1 MLSDERTTNS
11 TELPVP
17 SEVDGL
23 LVAPGRPGMRALL
36 ELFRAQGVRMRTA
49 TDSEAAFEEALL
61 HPPDVAV
68 IDDRVPPAG
77 GIDLCR
83 RLKSNARTHFVP
95 VVVCTIDDSRQDRVR
110 AFDAGADAVFAPGTA
125 DDERLAR
132 LAALLRTRALQ
143 RRSERRLRTQ
153 NTKIAEHRQWLSMFL
168 HDLKGQVAALSA
180 NVDYLAKFGPART
193 DARRRDFDD
202 SVDDARD
209 VFDQLGAAVRTVID
223 YDRYETGQLVPKQD
237 KFSLSDVAAQVI
249 EGLRRHAELVEK
261 KLVLR
266 RAEAEHALHADRALI
281 ESAMLNLSMGAVRRT
296 PAGGSVTIET
306 IATDTGMRFRASA
319 PGTHLTT
326 NERLLMFEPYAPHLA
341 GAAGYGLGLA
351 LAKAVIEVHGGRIW
365 VENVEQGGIA
375 FVFDLG
381 FAQAGA
387 RPRRA
392 PRRDDGRDGLRGGD
406 EGQSAEGQSPVE
418 R

>member
-17 SEVDGL
+17 SDVDGL

-36 ELFRAQGVRMRTA
+36 ELFRAQGVQMRTA
-49 TDSEAAFEEALL
+49 TDAEAAFEEALL

-68 IDDRVPPAG
+68 IDDRVPPSG

-153 NTKIAEHRQWLSMFL
+153 NTKIAERRQWLSMFL

-180 NVDYLAKFGPART
+180 NVDYLAKFSPPRT
-193 DARRRDFDD
+193 DARRRDFDE
-202 SVDDARD
+202 SVEDARG
-209 VFDQLGAAVRTVID
+209 VFAALAAAVRTVID

-237 KFSLSDVAAQVI
+237 RFALSDAAAQVI
-249 EGLRRHAELVEK
+249 EALRRHAELVEK
-261 KLVLR
+261 KLDLQ
-266 RAEAEHALHADRALI
+266 RAEGEHPLHADRVLI
-281 ESAMLNLSMGAVRRT
+281 ESAILNLAMAAVRRS
-296 PAGGSVTIET
+296 PAGGAVTIQT
-306 IATDTGMRFRASA
+306 LATDTGMRLRATA
-319 PGTHLTT
+319 PGSHLTT
-326 NERLLMFEPYAPHLA
+326 SERLLMFEPYAPHLA

-351 LAKAVIEVHGGRIW
+351 LARAVVEVHGGRIW
-365 VENVEQGGIA
+365 VENVEAGGIA
-375 FVFDLG
+375 FVFELG
-381 FAQAGA
+381 LVQAGA

-392 PRRDDGRDGLRGGD
+392 PRRDEIRGGD
-406 EGQSAEGQSPVE
+406 DGQSAVE

>member
-23 LVAPGRPGMRALL
+23 LVAPGRPGVRALL

-49 TDSEAAFEEALL
+49 TDGEAAFEEALL

-68 IDDRVPPAG
+68 IDDRVPPSG

-143 RRSERRLRTQ
+143 RRRDRRLRTQ
-153 NTKIAEHRQWLSMFL
+153 STKIAERRQWLSMFL

-180 NVDYLAKFGPART
+180 NVDYLAKFGPPRS
-193 DARRRDFDD
+193 DARRRDFDE
-202 SVDDARD
+202 SVEDARG
-209 VFDQLGAAVRTVID
+209 VFDQLAAAVRTVID
-223 YDRYETGQLVPKQD
+223 YDRYETGQLVPRQD
-237 KFSLSDVAAQVI
+237 PFLLSEAAARVL

-261 KLVLR
+261 KLDLR
-266 RAEAEHALHADRALI
+266 RGDGEVALHGDQALV
-281 ESAMLNLSMGAVRRT
+281 ESAMLNLAMGAVRRS
-296 PAGGSVTIET
+296 PAGGSVTLET
-306 IATDTGMRFRASA
+306 FATDGGMRFRATA
-319 PGTHLTT
+319 PGNHLTT

-351 LAKAVIEVHGGRIW
+351 LARAVVEVHGGRIW

-375 FVFDLG
+375 FVFELG
-381 FAQAGA
+381 FSQPGA

-392 PRRDDGRDGLRGGD
+392 PRRDGFRGDDGQG
-406 EGQSAEGQSPVE
+406 AVE

>member
-23 LVAPGRPGMRALL
+23 LVAPGRPRVRALL

-49 TDSEAAFEEALL
+49 TDAEAAFEEALL

-95 VVVCTIDDSRQDRVR
+95 VVLCTIDDSRDDRVR

-153 NTKIAEHRQWLSMFL
+153 NTKIAERRQWLSVFL

-180 NVDYLAKFGPART
+180 NVDYLAKFGPPRT

-202 SVDDARD
+202 SVDDARG
-209 VFDQLGAAVRTVID
+209 VFADLAAAVRTVID
-223 YDRYETGQLVPKQD
+223 YDRYETGQLVPRQD
-237 KFSLSDVAAQVI
+237 RFDLSDAVAHVL
-249 EGLRRHAELVEK
+249 ERLRRHAELVEK
-261 KLVLR
+261 KLAFR
-266 RAEAEHALHADRALI
+266 RAEGEHPLHADRALV
-281 ESAMLNLSMGAVRRT
+281 ESAIQNLAMAAVRRS
-296 PAGGSVTIET
+296 PAGGCVTIET
-306 IATDTGMRFRASA
+306 LVTDTGMRFRAA
-319 PGTHLTT
+319 TPGSQLTT
-326 NERLLMFEPYAPHLA
+326 NERVLMFEPYAPHLA

-351 LAKAVIEVHGGRIW
+351 LARAVIEVHGGRIW
-365 VENVEQGGIA
+365 AENVEQGGMA
-375 FVFDLG
+375 FVFELG
-381 FAQAGA
+381 FAPAAA

-392 PRRDDGRDGLRGGD
+392 PRRDESHGD
-406 EGQSAEGQSPVE
+406 DDGQSAVE